1 MYRFRYRRA
10 LAPPVIFG
18 GESRGGWWQC
28 ADSSNPEGVV
38 RLLSFLHLLAE
49 LREGIGQLCQFH
61 GKLAFRKHA
70 QGFELLKRHF
80 RQAGFEG
87 LPLRGFFGAG

>member
-10 LAPPVIFG
+10 LAPVIFG
-18 GESRGGWWQC
+18 ESRGWWQC
-28 ADSSNPEGVV
+28 ADGSNPEGVV

-61 GKLAFRKHA
+61 GKLAFREHA
-70 QGFELLKRHF
+70 QGFKLLKRHL

-87 LPLRGFFGAG
+87 LPLCGFFGAG